1 MGADAAK
8 DGSSQWGLILQKA
21 DCRGGADLAKS
32 GSPQEGRSRK
42 EQIRCEAV
50 HPFASILL
58 RILLVAMLQFA

>member
-50 HPFASILL
+50 HPFAPILL
-58 RILLVAMLQFA
+58 RALLATMIQFV